1 MSDDS
6 GLPLLLQHLI
16 GGYAMLLLG
25 LGRRTGLLEA
35 AVAGPG
41 TADEIAA
48 RAGVDPRNAVEWLAG
63 MTAAGYLSHESGTF
77 SPTEATTLTWGPQFP
92 ADAGAL
98 LDGYLAVPQVYDALV
113 AAIANGAG
121 LSADQLS
128 PYAPFVGVNTPT
140 YEQVLVP
147 EWIDGIAGMHDR
159 LAAGGRVAELA
170 PGNGAAAGIVGRAF
184 PAAAV
189 VGYDLV
195 PRPLPDLPANVSIL
209 AADARRL
216 PESEPFDLVYC
227 LDSLHHMSDPG
238 SVLVAARAALAPGG
252 VVLVAENGFTGDLD
266 ADPANPFATIAYVSS
281 LMYCMQEA
289 LHDGGEVHTCAEGSG
304 WVVEALA
311 GAGFRDVEVRHSETG
326 YALVSGIA

>member
-25 LGRRTGLLEA
+25 LGRRTGLLDA

-48 RAGVDPRNAVEWLAG
+48 RAGVDPRNAREWLAG
-63 MTAAGYLSHESGTF
+63 MTAAGYLAHDAGTF
-77 SPTEATTLTWGPQFP
+77 NPREAITLAWGPQFP
-92 ADAGAL
+92 ADVRAL
-98 LDGYLAVPQVYDALV
+98 LDGYLNVPQVYDALV
-113 AAIANGAG
+113 TAIGNGGG

-140 YEQVLVP
+140 YEQALVA
-147 EWIDGIAGMHDR
+147 EWIGGLPGVSDR
-159 LAAGGRVAELA
+159 LTAGGRVAELA

-184 PAAAV
+184 PAATV

-195 PRPLPDLPANVSIL
+195 PRPLPDLPDNVSIL
-209 AADARRL
+209 AEDARRL
-216 PESEPFDLVYC
+216 PDAEPFDLVYC

-238 SVLVAARAALAPGG
+238 SVLAAAKAALAPGG
-252 VVLVAENGFTGDLD
+252 VVLVAENDFSGDLD
-266 ADPANPFATIAYVSS
+266 ADAANPFATIAYVSS
-281 LMYCMQEA
+281 LVYCMQEA

-304 WVVEALA
+304 WVVAALED
-311 GAGFRDVEVRHSETG
+311 AGFADVEVRHSETG
-326 YALVSGIA
+326 YALVSGVA